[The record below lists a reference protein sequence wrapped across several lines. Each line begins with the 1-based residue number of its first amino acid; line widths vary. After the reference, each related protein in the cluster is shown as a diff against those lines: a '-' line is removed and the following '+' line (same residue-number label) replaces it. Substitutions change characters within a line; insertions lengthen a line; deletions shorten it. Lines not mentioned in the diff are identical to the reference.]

1 VELASRQPALTS
13 SPSTVKP
20 PHSPAQACT
29 RPSAKP
35 VMSTRRIKASLLS
48 LPDELLGAIFSEVV
62 RDDDDVPAPGAAAAL
77 VSTCRRLAPIVRQEV
92 YRELRVG
99 GDATEAHL
107 LSELCAKRPDLRA
120 LVQVLHL
127 QRTVEFD
134 DDGEMTYDYTEEH
147 PGIAL
152 TNPHFP
158 ALHAVSILEAA
169 PVDILRILR
178 RVSRSTS
185 PGIRKLTLEC
195 VPDPKSDVPSEHRQ
209 NWWHML
215 EYTPS
220 LEDLTLFLISLDFMV
235 RIVSGDV
242 WVFSPLQNLHSLT
255 IDGVPWDPVRG
266 PTLAVLFPNLKRL
279 RLHYGSSTE
288 LETLLRHAPT
298 SLTQLTLWLIR
309 DLTLVL
315 QSNVLARFPL
325 LERLCLRKID
335 GKVLL
340 PSIRKSRI
348 RYIRLSHKAEFTDEI
363 MLDLVDGPARVKHL
377 KAIQLDYV
385 SLDGN
390 RWGRLSSAFRRD
402 QQYDLAQVKATLSPK
417 WPQGCSA
424 DGLRAVMDA
433 AGKNGIKVYGT
444 AVDCLDW
451 SDRFDEQVEHFLVD
465 DALAS
470 NDYTTIERYL
480 GEDGAGKAIL
490 RQRPR
495 LAELIRKGMT

>member
-1 VELASRQPALTS
+1 
-13 SPSTVKP
+13 
-20 PHSPAQACT
+20 
-29 RPSAKP
+29 
-35 VMSTRRIKASLLS
+35 MSTRRIKASLLS

-209 NWWHML
+209 NW
-215 EYTPS
+215 
-220 LEDLTLFLISLDFMV
+220 
-235 RIVSGDV
+235 
-242 WVFSPLQNLHSLT
+242 
-255 IDGVPWDPVRG
+255 
-266 PTLAVLFPNLKRL
+266 
-279 RLHYGSSTE
+279 
-288 LETLLRHAPT
+288 
-298 SLTQLTLWLIR
+298 

-402 QQYDLAQVKATLSPK
+402 QQYDLAQVKATL
-417 WPQGCSA
+417 
-424 DGLRAVMDA
+424 
-433 AGKNGIKVYGT
+433 IYGT